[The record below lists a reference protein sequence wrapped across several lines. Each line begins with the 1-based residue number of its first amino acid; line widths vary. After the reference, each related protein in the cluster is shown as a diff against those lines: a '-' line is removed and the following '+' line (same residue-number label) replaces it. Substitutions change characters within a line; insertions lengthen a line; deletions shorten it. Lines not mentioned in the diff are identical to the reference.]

1 MTLSV
6 NHVLNWSVRVSLFL
20 MASTAIAQGE
30 PIKTTGDPNL
40 RRHWA
45 PEFDITLP
53 KGVTSDDL
61 KGRCWSQPA
70 LNTYVTQARFWIED
84 IYGLPYGYVDT
95 HCLKE
100 QLSKAN
106 TALNTSYATL
116 LRSLGPAERRTVV
129 AAERLWIVRR
139 NRDCNVPDG
148 VTYVMLGSFVCLMN
162 MTTDRLQ
169 WVASRQS
176 AADAKK
182 KNAR

>member
-1 MTLSV
+1 M

-20 MASTAIAQGE
+20 MASAAIAQGE
-30 PIKTTGDPNL
+30 PIKSASDPSL

-45 PEFDITLP
+45 PKFDITLP

-70 LNTYVTQARFWIED
+70 LDTYVTQARFWIED

-95 HCLKE
+95 HCLKD

-116 LRSLGPAERRTVV
+116 LRSLGPAERRSVV

-139 NRDCNVPDG
+139 NRGLQRTRRRYVRHARVVRVPHEHD
-148 VTYVMLGSFVCLMN
+148 
-162 MTTDRLQ
+162 DRP
-169 WVASRQS
+169 ASVGRVS
-176 AADAKK
+176 SICGGCEEE
-182 KNAR
+182 